1 MDKIDRKGMKVVS
14 GGNSLELMPVNGK
27 VELSNGETIDEGT
40 IVSYN
45 NEKLGIVKDFVRGF
59 DDLDSLSK
67 DVEKWEKRHKNL
79 TKGQICQKFFDI
91 YGDKW
96 VKC

>member
-27 VELSNGETIDEGT
+27 VELSNGEIIDEGT

-45 NEKLGIVKDFVRGF
+45 NKKLGIVKGFVRGF

-79 TKGQICQKFFDI
+79 TKEQICQRFSRA
-91 YGDKW
+91 YGCRW
-96 VKC
+96 ARF